1 MHGFANEE
9 HPHSHLLCWNKKQT
23 LYDMQVNNLL
33 TIHCCRN
40 ELRANFFSFRIFF
53 YTLFFYFFVFS
64 LSLRSLLFSFTKKK
78 TMARL
83 LGFLDLKKNHRWRV
97 IFSFLSTCWLF
108 IRVRMRAR
116 ACCRI
121 TVFVITQLA
130 VSRSNA
136 RQHFYFSVASL
147 TAISH
152 KLLGLLAPNFARKPD
167 WPRPDSVIGLT
178 PGCQP
183 LCSSSHVWC

>member
-33 TIHCCRN
+33 TTHCCRN
-40 ELRANFFSFRIFF
+40 ELRANFLSFRIFF
-53 YTLFFYFFVFS
+53 YTLFFYFFFFLS
-64 LSLRSLLFSFTKKK
+64 LSSITPVFFYEEENNGTSAWFPW
-78 TMARL
+78 
-83 LGFLDLKKNHRWRV
+83 FKKNHRWRV
-97 IFSFLSTCWLF
+97 IFSFLVYLLTVYTS
-108 IRVRMRAR
+108 AH

-167 WPRPDSVIGLT
+167 WPLPDSVIGLT